1 MNAKKDTILSELSQ
15 RFISAMGGVGV
26 TAYRLAK
33 IIGVS
38 EGVFSHIKTG
48 KNEPSRKVLE
58 KFLHHF
64 PQVSAAW
71 LYTGMGDMFNNGVT
85 VTGKMQVQK
94 IHNPPYIEPVSDT
107 GINLYD
113 IDAAANLRTL
123 FDNKSQN
130 IIDSIKIPNM
140 PKCDG
145 AIYVRGD
152 SMYPLLKSGD
162 IVAYR
167 EIFDFQSI
175 VFGEMYLVDF
185 ILDGDDFLAV
195 KYVKKS
201 DKDDFI
207 QLVSH
212 NQDHDPMDIP
222 IQSVRAIALV
232 KACVRLNT
240 MM

>member
-1 MNAKKDTILSELSQ
+1 
-15 RFISAMGGVGV
+15 
-26 TAYRLAK
+26 
-33 IIGVS
+33 
-38 EGVFSHIKTG
+38 
-48 KNEPSRKVLE
+48 
-58 KFLHHF
+58 
-64 PQVSAAW
+64 
-71 LYTGMGDMFNNGVT
+71 
-85 VTGKMQVQK
+85 
-94 IHNPPYIEPVSDT
+94 
-107 GINLYD
+107 
-113 IDAAANLRTL
+113 
-123 FDNKSQN
+123 
-130 IIDSIKIPNM
+130 
-140 PKCDG
+140 
-145 AIYVRGD
+145 
-152 SMYPLLKSGD
+152 LKSGD